1 MLTSCSIVLFQL
13 PHQFLKT
20 FQSTLQ
26 IFNNIRG
33 KFVRRREIVQIG
45 KRLVLQPE
53 NIQTGF
59 ITFQNFIYRESAPA
73 AFASGLLD
81 FPVTMFP
88 CVRGGFPDDSIE

>member
-73 AFASGLLD
+73 ALLD
-81 FPVTMFP
+81 FPVTMFL